1 MAHYFEYATKD
12 TTLYERSGSQN
23 AGLDEILEIAKD
35 VSPANRLYGVSRA
48 LIKFDLTYISS
59 SYSAGTFGNNPKFY
73 LNLFDANTRGIQSTQ
88 TLFAYAVTQSWEN
101 GYGRSDSNP
110 RIGEGASWNFRD
122 SDTLKTQWTG
132 SMTASGGHWNTLYS
146 ASQVFDQEA
155 ADMRMDVTNL
165 VLLQLSGSANGGVEN
180 EGFII
185 KREGN
190 VGNSDT
196 TTAEGS
202 GTPLGTFSFFSRE
215 THTIY
220 QPKLEVVWNDSKW
233 VTGSLSALTSEDLE
247 DLVLYARGLKKQY
260 REDSK
265 IKFRLIGRPLYPEK
279 TFSATAGY
287 DTGYNTAKY
296 LPSGSIFYQVKDA
309 FTEDV
314 IIPYGN
320 GSKISCDSVGNYFN
334 LDLKPL
340 LAERFYK
347 VEVKVVSGSGTADE
361 MINFYTEIPSFKVV
375 K

>member
-1 MAHYFEYATKD
+1 MAHYFEYAIKD
-12 TTLYERSGSQN
+12 NTLYQRSGSQN
-23 AGLDEILEIAKD
+23 AGLDEILEITKEVSSGD
-35 VSPANRLYGVSRA
+35 VNLGVSRV
-48 LIKFDLTYISS
+48 LIKFDLNYISS
-59 SYSAGTFGNNPKFY
+59 SNSAGTFGDNPKYY

-88 TLFAYAVTQSWEN
+88 TLYAYAVTQSWNN

-110 RIGEGASWNFRD
+110 RIGEGSSWNFRD
-122 SDTLKTQWTG
+122 NDVLKTQWTG
-132 SMTASGGHWNTLYS
+132 SITASGGHWYTIHS
-146 ASQVFDQEA
+146 ASQVFNQEA

-165 VLLQLSGSANGGVEN
+165 VNLQLSGSVNGGVDN

-185 KREGN
+185 KRSGSVGNTDTNTDEGN
-190 VGNSDT
+190 AT
-196 TTAEGS
+196 H
-202 GTPLGTFSFFSRE
+202 LGTFSFFSRE

-233 VTGSLSALTSEDLE
+233 VTGSLNALSSEDLE
-247 DLVLYARGLKKQY
+247 DLVIYARGLKKQY

-296 LPSGSIFYQVKDA
+296 LPSGSIFYQIKDA

-314 IIPYGN
+314 VVPYGI
-320 GSKISCDSVGNYFN
+320 GSKISCDRTGNYFN

>member
-12 TTLYERSGSQN
+12 NTLYERSGSQN
-23 AGLDEILEIAKD
+23 AGLDEILEITKD
-35 VSPANRLYGVSRA
+35 ISSGDVNLGVSRV

-59 SYSAGTFGNNPKFY
+59 SNSAGTFGDNPKYY

-88 TLFAYAVTQSWEN
+88 TLFAYAVTQSWNN

-110 RIGEGASWNFRD
+110 RIGEGSSWNFRD
-122 SDTLKTQWTG
+122 NDILKTQWTG
-132 SMTASGGHWNTLYS
+132 SIVSGGGHWNTQYS

-155 ADMRMDVTNL
+155 ADMRMDVTEL
-165 VLLQLSGSANGGVEN
+165 VNLQLSGSVNGGVDN

-185 KREGN
+185 KRSGSVGNDDTNTDEGN
-190 VGNSDT
+190 NT
-196 TTAEGS
+196 R
-202 GTPLGTFSFFSRE
+202 LGTFSFFSRE

-233 VTGSLSALTSEDLE
+233 VTGSLNALSSEDLE
-247 DLVLYARGLKKQY
+247 DLVIYARGLRKQY
-260 REDSK
+260 RENSK
-265 IKFRLIGRPLYPEK
+265 IKFRIIGRPLYPEK
-279 TFSATAGY
+279 TFSAIAGY

-296 LPSGSIFYQVKDA
+296 LPSGSIFYQIKDA
-309 FTEDV
+309 FTDDV
-314 IIPYGN
+314 IIPYGV

>member
-260 REDSK
+260 REDSDDAFADHVDVGDYNSARRFLVCFLYLNDVEEGGTTDFPK
-265 IKFRLIGRPLYPEK
+265 IHHAITPKCARILVFPPNWMYRHAGRPVTK
-279 TFSATAGY
+279 GT
-287 DTGYNTAKY
+287 KY
-296 LPSGSIFYQVKDA
+296 ILGSYLH
-309 FTEDV
+309 
-314 IIPYGN
+314 Y
-320 GSKISCDSVGNYFN
+320 
-334 LDLKPL
+334 L
-340 LAERFYK
+340 
-347 VEVKVVSGSGTADE
+347 
-361 MINFYTEIPSFKVV
+361 
-375 K
+375 